1 MLAAAAFALALAA
14 APAPAPAPA
23 GVVTDMTPALVEQ
36 ALQEG
41 RVKAKG
47 GLLAGLFGKVSLPG
61 QYPQGGRKKP
71 CFLMTPYSRVVF
83 ASHLAF
89 SENRALTAPRV
100 SPVLLQPELWV
111 VCSPITRSAE
121 GPSDVRTIS
130 LVTGGRAVAA
140 LRMETSR
147 ELYRDKFGFTY
158 PALGMTAVFP
168 LSAAQADAEVNV
180 IYSGYEDSKFRLDL
194 TAVR

>member
-1 MLAAAAFALALAA
+1 MLAPALLALALAD
-14 APAPAPAPA
+14 AP
-23 GVVTDMTPALVEQ
+23 GGLMTDMTPALVEQ
-36 ALQEG
+36 AIQEG
-41 RVKAKG
+41 RVKAKS

-89 SENRALTAPRV
+89 SENRALTRERV
-100 SPVLLQPELWV
+100 SPDLLAPELWV
-111 VCSPITRSAE
+111 VCSPITRSNE

-130 LVTGGRAVAA
+130 LVAGGRAVPA
-140 LRMETSR
+140 LRVETSR
-147 ELYRDKFGFTY
+147 DLYHDKFGFTY

-168 LSAAQADAEVNV
+168 LSAAQPGGEVNV
-180 IYSGYEDSKFRLDL
+180 LYSGGEDTKIRLDL
-194 TAVR
+194 SGVR

>member
-1 MLAAAAFALALAA
+1 MVFGPAAILALALAD
-14 APAPAPAPA
+14 AP
-23 GVVTDMTPALVEQ
+23 GGIVTDMTPALVEQ
-36 ALQEG
+36 AIQEG

-89 SENRALTAPRV
+89 SDNRALTPQRV
-100 SPVLLQPELWV
+100 SRDLLAPELWV
-111 VCSPITRSAE
+111 VCSPITHSTE
-121 GPSDVRTIS
+121 GPADVRTIS
-130 LVTGGRAVAA
+130 LVAGGLAVPA

-147 ELYRDKFGFTY
+147 ELYQDKFGFTY

-168 LSAAQADAEVNV
+168 LSGAQPGGEVNV
-180 IYSGYEDSKFRLDL
+180 IYSGSEDTKFRLDL
-194 TAVR
+194 TGVR

>member
-1 MLAAAAFALALAA
+1 MVFAPAAILALALAD
-14 APAPAPAPA
+14 APA
-23 GVVTDMTPALVEQ
+23 GIVTEMTPALVEQ
-36 ALQEG
+36 AIQEG
-41 RVKAKG
+41 RIKAKG

-89 SENRALTAPRV
+89 SDNRALTPPRV
-100 SPVLLQPELWV
+100 SRDLLAPELWV

-130 LVTGGRAVAA
+130 LVAGGRAVPA

-147 ELYRDKFGFTY
+147 ELYQDKFGFTY

-168 LSAAQADAEVNV
+168 LAAAQPGGEVNV
-180 IYSGYEDSKFRLDL
+180 IYSGYEDAKFRLDL
-194 TAVR
+194 TGVR

>member
-1 MLAAAAFALALAA
+1 MLDAAAFALALAA
-14 APAPAPAPA
+14 APAPAPA

-130 LVTGGRAVAA
+130 LVAGGRAVAA

-147 ELYRDKFGFTY
+147 ELYQDKFGFTY

>member
-1 MLAAAAFALALAA
+1 MAFAPAAILALALADA
-14 APAPAPAPA
+14 AA
-23 GVVTDMTPALVEQ
+23 GIVTDMTPALVEQ
-36 ALQEG
+36 AIQDG

-89 SENRALTAPRV
+89 SDNRALTPPRV
-100 SPVLLQPELWV
+100 SRDLLAPELWV
-111 VCSPITRSAE
+111 VCSPITRSTE

-130 LVTGGRAVAA
+130 LVTGGRAVPA

-147 ELYRDKFGFTY
+147 DLYQDKFGFTY
-158 PALGMTAVFP
+158 PALGITAVFP
-168 LSAAQADAEVNV
+168 LSAAQPGAEVNV
-180 IYSGYEDSKFRLDL
+180 LYSGGEDTKLRLDL

>member
-1 MLAAAAFALALAA
+1 MLATAALALALA
-14 APAPAPAPA
+14 LPDAPAAA
-23 GVVTDMTPALVEQ
+23 VVSDMTPALVEQ
-36 ALQEG
+36 AIQEG
-41 RVKAKG
+41 RVKKG
-47 GLLAGLFGKVSLPG
+47 GLLSGLFGKVTLPG
-61 QYPQGGRKKP
+61 QYAQGGRKKP

-89 SENRALTAPRV
+89 SDNQALTPERVSRALLA
-100 SPVLLQPELWV
+100 PELWV
-111 VCSPITRSAE
+111 VCSPITRSTE

-130 LVTGGRAVAA
+130 LVAGGLAVAA

-147 ELYRDKFGFTY
+147 DLYQDKFGFTY

-168 LSAAQADAEVNV
+168 LSAAQPGGEVNV
-180 IYSGYEDSKFRLDL
+180 IYSGGEDTKFRLDL

>member
-1 MLAAAAFALALAA
+1 MLAPALLALALAD
-14 APAPAPAPA
+14 AP
-23 GVVTDMTPALVEQ
+23 GGLVTDMTPALVEQ
-36 ALQEG
+36 AIQEG
-41 RVKAKG
+41 GVKAKS

-89 SENRALTAPRV
+89 SENRALTRERV
-100 SPVLLQPELWV
+100 SPDLLAPELWV
-111 VCSPITRSAE
+111 VCSPITRSNE

-130 LVTGGRAVAA
+130 LVAGGRVVPA
-140 LRMETSR
+140 LRVETSR
-147 ELYRDKFGFTY
+147 DLYHDKFGFTY

-168 LSAAQADAEVNV
+168 LSAALPGGEVNV
-180 IYSGYEDSKFRLDL
+180 LYSGGEDTKIRLDL
-194 TAVR
+194 TGVR

>member
-1 MLAAAAFALALAA
+1 MVFAPAAILALTLASPA
-14 APAPAPAPA
+14 AP
-23 GVVTDMTPALVEQ
+23 GGIVTEMTPALVEQ
-36 ALQEG
+36 AIQEG

-47 GLLAGLFGKVSLPG
+47 GLLSGLFGKVSLPG

-83 ASHLAF
+83 ASHLDF
-89 SENRALTAPRV
+89 SENRALTPPRV
-100 SPVLLQPELWV
+100 SKDLLAPELWV
-111 VCSPITRSAE
+111 VCSPVTRSTE

-130 LVTGGRAVAA
+130 LVSGGLAVPA

-147 ELYRDKFGFTY
+147 ELYHDKFGFTY

-168 LSAAQADAEVNV
+168 LSGAQPGAEVNV
-180 IYSGYEDSKFRLDL
+180 IYSDGDDTKIRLDL
-194 TAVR
+194 TGVR

>member
-1 MLAAAAFALALAA
+1 MLVAAALALALA
-14 APAPAPAPA
+14 DAPA
-23 GVVTDMTPALVEQ
+23 GVVADMTPALVEQ

-100 SPVLLQPELWV
+100 SPALLQPELWV

-130 LVTGGRAVAA
+130 LVAGGRAVAA

>member
-1 MLAAAAFALALAA
+1 MLAAAALALALAD
-14 APAPAPAPA
+14 APA
-23 GVVTDMTPALVEQ
+23 GVVTDMTPTLVEQ

-89 SENRALTAPRV
+89 SENRALTPPRV
-100 SPVLLQPELWV
+100 SPALLQPELWV

-130 LVTGGRAVAA
+130 LVAGGRAVAA

-147 ELYRDKFGFTY
+147 DLYQDKFGFTY